1 MVNRLRQLRHKWRSL
16 FLPAVIVLY
25 LAFLAA
31 YGAAWA
37 VIHQYLWQL
46 DFLSNFT
53 VWYFLPAPILLVVAL
68 LYKRRRWAVLLIVPL
83 VIFTV
88 RFGPRFLPRATTAS
102 AVSNAPTLT
111 VMTMNVLK
119 LNTDWAAIKAQIQ
132 AANPDVISLEEMS
145 DAFLTEVWPSLV
157 ETYPYNLHALSESE
171 NSYSGFLSRY
181 PMKEEKTFNLPENY
195 PLASIR
201 AVIDVKGQSVVV
213 YTLRLAAPKFERMAI
228 PSRIIG
234 KIFPYQYSAFYRRW
248 QLSAFYPLLA
258 AESLPVLVM
267 GDFNTADSSEDH
279 DIFKSTTGLQDT
291 FAEVGYGMG
300 FTFPATVTV
309 NEKQLPF
316 IPLMRLD
323 YIWHN
328 NQLQPLSAWLGG
340 STGSDHLPVVARLK
354 LVEK

>member
-1 MVNRLRQLRHKWRSL
+1 MINRLTSLRRNWRSL
-16 FLPAVIVLY
+16 FLPGVIVLY
-25 LAFLAA
+25 LAFLAV

-37 VIHQYLWQL
+37 LIHRYLWQL

-53 VWYFLPAPILLVVAL
+53 AWYFLPAPILLLVAL
-68 LYKRRRWAVLLIVPL
+68 LLKRRRWAAVLVIPL
-83 VIFTV
+83 VIFAV
-88 RFGPRFLPRATTAS
+88 KFGPRFLPRETTAS
-102 AVSNAPTLT
+102 AVSATPTLT

-132 AANPDVISLEEMS
+132 AADPDVISLQEMS
-145 DAFLTEVWPSLV
+145 DAFLTEVWPSLT
-157 ETYPYNLHALSESE
+157 EMYPYNLHALSKSE

-181 PMKEEKTFNLPENY
+181 PVKEEKTFNLPENFE
-195 PLASIR
+195 LANIR

-267 GDFNTADSSEDH
+267 GDFNTADSSQDR
-279 DIFKSTTGLQDT
+279 DTFKSTSGLQDT

-300 FTFPATVTV
+300 FTFPAAVTV

-316 IPLMRLD
+316 VPLMRLD

-328 NQLQPLSAWLGG
+328 SQWQPLSAWLGG

-354 LVEK
+354 LVE